1 VYLLAALTPA
11 AAEHAGG
18 PEQAGPRKEARVGNG
33 AELTAA
39 VYDHL
44 LYLRHESV
52 DGAYKST
59 KLVLLR
65 IGRDRFAR
73 REVLDQPGLADGWKP
88 LAAVN
93 AKLYAVSGG
102 ALLCIDLLTGKAEE
116 IYRYLRPFVCRDGRL
131 YAVVWG
137 AGDEEVLRVFDFST
151 RAQHDV
157 CPVGSG
163 LGLPPGPMAVSPD
176 GARLAFFRGELG
188 ETPGEADQPQIVD
201 PETAHAN
208 RLHVVDLEQEKVK
221 VVGES
226 VQARTFGGL
235 RHRPG
240 PPFAWIDNR
249 TILLA
254 YDVPPLDGHGNLN
267 FFGGGWKSVL
277 AAMDVVTGKRTDVL
291 KLPEWRRR
299 EGEACSVDCE
309 QGEDPRIVLGQL
321 SQYRVD
327 LKRKRLIEDDRIG
340 GDFHWARGRPPERLL
355 LGNRE
360 LFGAEWIPAV
370 SVSPCGKRIAWIT
383 KPGTEAQIRYSDQS
397 DERVR
402 VIAEGWFPRGW
413 TDYGRDRS
421 GPFMWLTEADLRATQ
436 PPGPPPGWTRFVT
449 GPYPRPPDPPPARKR
464 LDIAQF
470 LTMTLSTDR
479 PKYRLHEP
487 VKLTVTLAAEADKDV
502 AVPRPNAYSSR
513 LNLAMRGPR
522 TFRMIDAF
530 ERPPGFSATDQVVIK
545 AGESLS
551 CTRTIEPGAVG
562 VYKVSGAFSVGHT
575 GWKGRAEAEPVSFAV
590 EKSAQDARLLKEKFN
605 RLMALCRKE
614 YAHDPMTCDHFRIWR
629 LKDGAVP
636 LLVAELRAS
645 EDPGFRKRMGYA
657 LAAMA
662 NADALPYFRSLLA
675 GEMKHDQQM
684 VVDGLLTMVE
694 RSRSRKEALELL
706 LKALEHPNTQL
717 RREAAKRLARIYD
730 ERVKHGFEAAV
741 KDRDAATA
749 SAAARYLAAY
759 EGLNLADWLAG
770 AAEDP
775 TLARYLAARSVVREL
790 AKTWRQQKGELR
802 EAAWPDFHG
811 DPERVAQY
819 QETLRAWERWARENP
834 RSSDRFFDADR
845 KHWPKKAMADSSGTP
860 VHSDE

>member
-1 VYLLAALTPA
+1 LLAALTPA

-487 VKLTVTLAAEADKDV
+487 VKLTVALAAKAEKDV
-502 AVPRPNAYSSR
+502 TLPRPNGYSSR
-513 LNLAMRGPR
+513 FNLAIRGPR

-530 ERPPGFSATDQVVIK
+530 ERLPEIFASDQAVIK
-545 AGESLS
+545 AGENSR
-551 CTRTIEPGAVG
+551 CTRIIEPDAAG
-562 VYKVSGAFSVGHT
+562 VFKVSGAFSAAHT
-575 GWKGRAEAEPVSFAV
+575 DWKGRTEAEPISFVV
-590 EKSAQDARLLKEKFN
+590 EKSAQDARLLKEKFD

-614 YAHDPMTCDHFRIWR
+614 YAVDPMTCRYSRICR

-636 LLVAELRAS
+636 LLVAEIRAS

-684 VVDGLLTMVE
+684 VLDGLLTMVR
-694 RSRSRKEALELL
+694 RSRSRNEALELL
-706 LKALEHPNTQL
+706 LKALKHPNTQL
-717 RREAAKRLARIYD
+717 RREAAKRLARVHD
-730 ERVKHGFEAAV
+730 PHVKQGFGAAV
-741 KDRDAATA
+741 SDEDATTAT
-749 SAAARYLAAY
+749 AAARYLAAY
-759 EGLNLADWLAG
+759 EGLNLADWLARAVEG
-770 AAEDP
+770 I
-775 TLARYLAARSVVREL
+775 TLARYLAARPVVREL
-790 AKTWRQQKGELR
+790 EKTWRQQRGELP
-802 EAAWPDFHG
+802 EATWADFHTA
-811 DPERVAQY
+811 PERVAQY

-834 RSSDRFFDADR
+834 RSSGHFFDADR
-845 KHWPKKAMADSSGTP
+845 KRWPKKAVADSSRTP
-860 VHSDE
+860 MRSDE